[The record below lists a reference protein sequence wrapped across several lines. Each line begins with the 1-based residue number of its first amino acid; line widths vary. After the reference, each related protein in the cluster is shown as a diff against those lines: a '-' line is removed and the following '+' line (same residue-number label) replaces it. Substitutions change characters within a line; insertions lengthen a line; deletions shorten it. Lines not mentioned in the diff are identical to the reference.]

1 MATAK
6 PKSAKSAPKK
16 TQKTGDI
23 SAPKGMRDIMG
34 EDFYLFQGLFEKAQE
49 IAMYYGFKPIE
60 TPMLEHEDIFTS
72 GVGTGTDIVDKEMYT
87 LRTKGGDHL
96 ALRPEHTAALMRAYI
111 EHGMNAQPQPVMFYQ
126 YGPVF
131 RHDNPQ
137 KGRYRQFWQF
147 DMDSLGSEK
156 SILDALVI
164 KSAMTI
170 LNEVGGENLSVDINS
185 IGCKDCRPGYIRE
198 LVSYYKKHVNTLP
211 AIDRERLKTNPLR
224 VLDSKEEKT
233 IEINAGAPDCVSF
246 LCPTCKKHFKE
257 VLEYLEELEIPYT
270 LNKNLVRGISYYCRT
285 VFEIMYRE
293 NEETAPLTIAS
304 GGRYDYLGKQL
315 GSKKD
320 VPGVGSSIGVD
331 RVLMMPWYNK
341 HTPRIIKKPKVYFIQ
356 LGFDAKLKSLNVIE
370 ILRKAHVPI
379 MQALSKDSLGAQ
391 LAMAEKSGAPYTII
405 FGQKEA
411 LEKSVI
417 VRTMETRSQE
427 TVKLT
432 KLAEYMKGL
441 K

>member
-1 MATAK
+1 MAT
-6 PKSAKSAPKK
+6 PKK
-16 TQKTGDI
+16 TTAKKQTGDLA
-23 SAPKGMRDIMG
+23 APKGMRDIMG
-34 EDFYLFQGLFEKAQE
+34 DEYYLFQGFFEKAQE

-60 TPMLEHEDIFTS
+60 TPVLEHEHVFTS
-72 GVGTGTDIVDKEMYT
+72 GVGEGTDIVDKEMYT

-96 ALRPEHTAALMRAYI
+96 AMRPEHTASLMRSYI
-111 EHGMNAQPQPVMFYQ
+111 ENGMNAQPQPVMFYQ
-126 YGPVF
+126 YGPSF

-137 KGRYRQFWQF
+137 KGRYRQFYQF
-147 DMDSLGSEK
+147 DIDSLGSEK

-164 KSAMTI
+164 KTMITI
-170 LNEVGGENLSVDINS
+170 INEAGSPSTSIDINS

-198 LVSYYKKHVNTLP
+198 LVSYYKKHVNNLP

-224 VLDSKEEKT
+224 ILDSKEEKT
-233 IEINAGAPDCVSF
+233 IEINAGAPECVSF

-257 VLEYLEELEIPYT
+257 VLEYLEEMEVPYT
-270 LNKNLVRGISYYCRT
+270 INKNLVRGLSYYCRT
-285 VFEIMYRE
+285 VFEVIVDQGDG
-293 NEETAPLTIAS
+293 TSTTIAG

-320 VPGVGSSIGVD
+320 IPGIGAALGVD
-331 RVLMMPWYNK
+331 RIVGMPWYNK
-341 HTPRIIKKPKVYFIQ
+341 HMPRIMKKPKVYFIQ
-356 LGFDAKLKSLNVIE
+356 LGIEAKLKSLNIIE

-391 LAMAEKSGAPYTII
+391 LGMAEKSGAPYTII

-411 LEKSVI
+411 IDKTVI
-417 VRTMETRSQE
+417 VRNMETRSQE
-427 TVKLT
+427 NVKQI